1 MARPLRIEYEGA
13 FYHVTSRGNERR
25 KIYYAKSDYEK
36 FKNYLRGAQVKL
48 GFFLHSYVFM
58 TNHYHL
64 LIETPEGNLNKLMHY
79 INGSYTNYLNRRRK
93 RSGHLFQGRYKAIL
107 IERDSYLLELSRYIH
122 LNPVRAG
129 IVEKPEAYEYSSY
142 NSFISKKKEEIVHH
156 DLILGMISK
165 GGRNAEKRYEAFVE
179 KGIGE
184 NLQDPLKDVY
194 GGSILGGK
202 GFIKGALARLKE
214 GVLNKEE
221 ISYRRDLQGTL
232 GPEDIIDII
241 SENSR
246 VPRED
251 LINKWGDHRNLT
263 IHLMKK
269 YTGMTNRQ
277 IGEFFGGLSY
287 SAVAKIQV
295 RFLEKVKKNRIL
307 EKKLELISNKLSNV
321 KG

>member
-1 MARPLRIEYEGA
+1 MARPLRIEYKGA

-36 FKNYLRGAQVKL
+36 FKSYLRDAQDKY

-79 INGSYTNYLNRRRK
+79 MNGSYTNYLNRRRK
-93 RSGHLFQGRYKAIL
+93 RNGHLFQGRYKAIL

-129 IVEKPEAYEYSSY
+129 IVEKPEFYEYSSY
-142 NSFISKKKEEIVHH
+142 KSFISRKKEEIVYH

-165 GGRNAEKRYEAFVE
+165 GRRNAEKRYEAFVLN
-179 KGIGE
+179 GIEE

-202 GFIKGALARLKE
+202 GFIKEALARLKE

-221 ISYRRDLQGTL
+221 ISHRRDLQGTL
-232 GPEDIIDII
+232 GPEDIIDIV

-246 VPRED
+246 VSRDD
-251 LINKWGDHRNLT
+251 LINNRGEYRNLT

-269 YTGMTNRQ
+269 HTGMTNRQ

-287 SAVAKIQV
+287 SAVAKIQA
-295 RFLEKVKKNRIL
+295 RFLEKVMKNRQL
-307 EKKLELISNKLSNV
+307 EKKLESISTKLSNV

>member
-1 MARPLRIEYEGA
+1 MARPLRIEYKGA

-36 FKNYLRGAQVKL
+36 FKSYLRDAQDKY

-79 INGSYTNYLNRRRK
+79 MNGSYTNYLNRRRK
-93 RSGHLFQGRYKAIL
+93 RNGHLFQGRYKAIL

-129 IVEKPEAYEYSSY
+129 IVEKPEFYEYSSY
-142 NSFISKKKEEIVHH
+142 KSFISRKKEEIVYH

-165 GGRNAEKRYEAFVE
+165 GRRNAEKRYEAFVLN
-179 KGIGE
+179 GIEE

-202 GFIKGALARLKE
+202 GFIKEALARLKE

-221 ISYRRDLQGTL
+221 ISHRRDLQGTL
-232 GPEDIIDII
+232 GPEDIIDIV

-246 VPRED
+246 VSRDD
-251 LINKWGDHRNLT
+251 LINNRGEYRNLT

-269 YTGMTNRQ
+269 HTGMTNRQ

-287 SAVAKIQV
+287 SAVAKIQA
-295 RFLEKVKKNRIL
+295 RFLERVMKNRQL
-307 EKKLELISNKLSNV
+307 EKKLESISSKLSNV
-321 KG
+321 NG

>member
-36 FKNYLRGAQVKL
+36 FKNYLRDAQEKF

-79 INGSYTNYLNRRRK
+79 MNGSYTNYLNRRRK

-129 IVEKPEAYEYSSY
+129 IVEKPEFYEHSSY
-142 NSFISKKKEEIVHH
+142 KSFISRKKEEIVYH

-165 GGRNAEKRYEAFVE
+165 GRRNAEKRYEAFVV

-194 GGSILGGK
+194 GGSILGRK
-202 GFIKGALARLKE
+202 GFIKEALARLKE
-214 GVLNKEE
+214 GVLNKED

-232 GPEDIIDII
+232 GPEDIIDIV
-241 SENSR
+241 SENSSVSR
-246 VPRED
+246 DD
-251 LINKWGDHRNLT
+251 LINNRGKYRNLT
-263 IHLMKK
+263 IQLMKK
-269 YTGMTNRQ
+269 HTGMTNRQ

-287 SAVAKIQV
+287 SAVAKIQA
-295 RFLEKVKKNRIL
+295 RFLEKVKKNRQL
-307 EKKLELISNKLSNV
+307 DKKLEFISNKLSNF